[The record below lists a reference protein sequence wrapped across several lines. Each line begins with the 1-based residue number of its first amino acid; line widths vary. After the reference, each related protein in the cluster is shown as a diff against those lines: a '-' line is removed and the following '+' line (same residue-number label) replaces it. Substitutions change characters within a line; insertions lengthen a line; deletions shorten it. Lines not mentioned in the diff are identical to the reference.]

1 MSDDF
6 LPVVMTTAPSAADAD
21 EYEHVVPGVWLLQ
34 GLYGDVV
41 QDDATVA
48 TTSFDGD
55 RPGGADD
62 AWLDRHGTHYVYTS
76 TWTDGPTYLG
86 SFPSLAEA
94 LEVWRP
100 QVIRPGSPVQL
111 TVLVD
116 E

>member
-6 LPVVMTTAPSAADAD
+6 LPVVMTTAPSAADAA

-34 GLYGDVV
+34 RLYSDVV

-55 RPGGADD
+55 RPGGADG

-86 SFPSLAEA
+86 SFPSLADA